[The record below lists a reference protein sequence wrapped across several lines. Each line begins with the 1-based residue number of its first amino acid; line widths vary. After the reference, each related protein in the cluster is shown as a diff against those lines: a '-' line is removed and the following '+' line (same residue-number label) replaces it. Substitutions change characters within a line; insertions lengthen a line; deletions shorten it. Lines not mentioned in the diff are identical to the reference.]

1 MKTQEILALPIVQHN
16 EIQGTPEWLALR
28 TNYKTASEAQAMMS
42 KCKSGTRTELLDFKK
57 TGIAKEHTSF
67 TENVIF
73 PKGHELEA
81 LARTIIE
88 DEIDDQLF
96 AVTLS
101 RGDFLASLD
110 GRTMCDE
117 IIFEHKQ
124 WNQAIAEEMQETNQV
139 TEWHYWQVE
148 QQLLVSGAEKCI
160 FVLSDGTKENRI
172 VVDYVSIPERR
183 DALIAGWHQFDI
195 DLENHVVE
203 VFEEK
208 PEATPIMDLPAVTFQ
223 LNGLALT
230 SNLREYAQAA
240 ELMVEKSK
248 QPIETD
254 QDFSDAE
261 MLVKKFSEA
270 EKKIKQAQADV
281 LGEITDI
288 DEFTKKL
295 SHIGELLR
303 QARLNTDKQVK
314 TRKTEIKHEIVK
326 RYSDEFKAHIAEIEE
341 NMTIQMPLFDIDFG
355 GAMKNKRTI
364 SSLHESARTH
374 LTELKTKATQLAEL
388 MKSNLAAIPADSM
401 FLFNDLEHII
411 QKDHADFLNLV
422 KLRISEHETA
432 QAEKA
437 EKERLEKEAQDAA
450 EIQTEALKE
459 TIAESTDDDIDTHE
473 LAEMVDRIETHAEN
487 QAINQADILAM
498 REFRQTLQCLLADM
512 PKCTST
518 KGDIMAT
525 KVKGYLEQAVEAINW
540 QVD

>member
-1 MKTQEILALPIVQHN
+1 MQLSEILELPIIQHN
-16 EIQGTPEWLALR
+16 AIQGTPEWLALR
-28 TNYKTASEAQAMMS
+28 TNYFTASEAQAMMS

-88 DEIDDQLF
+88 GEIDDQLF

-101 RGDFLASLD
+101 VGNFLASLD
-110 GRTMCDE
+110 GRTMCDA

-124 WNQAIAEEMQETNQV
+124 WNQTIADEMNETGQV
-139 TEWHYWQVE
+139 TEWHYWQLE
-148 QQLLVSGAEKCI
+148 QQLLVSRAEKAI

-172 VVDYVSIPERR
+172 VLDYVSQPERR
-183 DALIAGWHQFDI
+183 KALLAGWQQFEI

-208 PEATPIMDLPAVTFQ
+208 PEATPIMDLPAVTFK
-223 LNGLALT
+223 LDGLALT
-230 SNLREYAQAA
+230 SNLKEYQQAA
-240 ELMVEKSK
+240 EFMVEKSK
-248 QPIETD
+248 QAIETD

-326 RYSDEFKAHIAEIEE
+326 RYSDEFDAHIAKLSEGLPFL
-341 NMTIQMPLFDIDFG
+341 MPSFAVDFG
-355 GAMKNKRTI
+355 GSMKNKRTI
-364 SSLHESARTH
+364 SSLHESAREH
-374 LTELKTKATQLAEL
+374 LTQLKIDSTELCDL
-388 MKSNLAAIPADSM
+388 MQQNFNQIPVDLM
-401 FLFNDLEHII
+401 FLFRDIDQII
-411 QKDHADFLNLV
+411 QKDHADFVNLV
-422 KLRISEHETA
+422 KLRISEHNEAQEKLAEQQRLDDERKA
-432 QAEKA
+432 QATK
-437 EKERLEKEAQDAA
+437 
-450 EIQTEALKE
+450 QTEQLVE
-459 TIAESTDDDIDTHE
+459 NMSESAEPQDDIDTHE
-473 LAEMVDRIETHAEN
+473 LAEMVDRIETHSEK
-487 QAINQADILAM
+487 QAICQDDILNM
-498 REFRQTLQCLLADM
+498 REFRTVLLNLRV
-512 PKCTST
+512 PTCQST

-525 KVKGYLEQAVEAINW
+525 KVEGLLKQAIETINW
-540 QVD
+540 QID